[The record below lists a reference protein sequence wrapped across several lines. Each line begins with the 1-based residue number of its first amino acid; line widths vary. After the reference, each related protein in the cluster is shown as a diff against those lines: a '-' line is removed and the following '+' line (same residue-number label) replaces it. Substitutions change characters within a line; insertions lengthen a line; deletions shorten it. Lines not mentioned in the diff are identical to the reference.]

1 MMTIPDLLKAK
12 NLALK
17 SSKLNV
23 DIIRLKTQVEEAF
36 NQELVFDVSLK
47 EILPETSSNESSFSI
62 DRQGGLV
69 EDMQENFFAKISSI
83 MQHTS
88 NAMNN
93 VNKRGISLKVEGS
106 EAALLLGYL
115 YEIKVREFEKV
126 NAELKAMGIKI

>member
-17 SSKLNV
+17 STKLNV